1 MSPPRVSLRHVA
13 LNIVDLA
20 AAERFYVDVLG
31 FQVEWRPD
39 PDNVYLTSA
48 GDNLALHRVAAD
60 KLGSGAGRLDH
71 IGLMVARAEDVDTW
85 AAWLRGHGVALAA
98 EPKTHR
104 DGARSLYTHAPDGTL
119 VQIIH
124 HPPIRLE

>member
-1 MSPPRVSLRHVA
+1 MPPPRLSLRHVA
-13 LNIVDLA
+13 LNIVDLD

-31 FQVEWRPD
+31 FRVEWRPD

-71 IGLMVARAEDVDTW
+71 IGFMVARPEEVDAWAER
-85 AAWLRGHGVALAA
+85 LRASGVPLVA

-104 DGARSLYTHAPDGTL
+104 DGA
-119 VQIIH
+119 
-124 HPPIRLE
+124 